1 MIFFLNLKML
11 HWCYQYDTIKLNQTD
26 NTLKF
31 YQTPAITNLT
41 QIQRIIIAL
50 RYRKNEFGTEK

>member
-1 MIFFLNLKML
+1 ML